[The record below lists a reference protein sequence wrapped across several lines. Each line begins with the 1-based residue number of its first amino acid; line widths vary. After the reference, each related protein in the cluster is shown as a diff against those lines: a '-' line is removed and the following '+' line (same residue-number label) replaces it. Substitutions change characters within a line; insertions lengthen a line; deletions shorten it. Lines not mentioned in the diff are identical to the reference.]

1 MYFFTWHTYIRNRL
15 NRVAGNGYW
24 KETGG
29 NDIQIGSKGNPI
41 GYKKTLVYYQFQ
53 GNYSK
58 GDATKSVFYQ
68 YQYQGNYSEKRCNE
82 D

>member
-1 MYFFTWHTYIRNRL
+1 MNACARTAKFQRKGERIMYFFTWHTYIRNRL

-41 GYKKTLVYYQFQ
+41 G
-53 GNYSK
+53 
-58 GDATKSVFYQ
+58 
-68 YQYQGNYSEKRCNE
+68 
-82 D
+82 